1 MLESTF
7 FATHSSFMAMIGVAD
22 QFGQLRNYLG
32 QVFSILS
39 LYNSAKEFVYRI
51 AGQRPPLD
59 PSALTVDAFN
69 QEMKPKPS
77 KKPLLIFLGL
87 VIGLPY
93 LMAKLIQRM
102 ERNKPSLQAAATG
115 NLAHPDQLQL
125 QQPSDIR
132 NLEFCKA
139 QFDYQSNTPGD
150 LSFRKGDLVA
160 ILSKLEPNSE
170 WWRGRTQEGRIGIFP
185 RNHVTLIPRKE
196 SNLAPAAGV
205 DANLNDAFAKIN
217 AV

>member
-39 LYNSAKEFVYRI
+39 LYNSAKSLLYRI
-51 AGQRPPLD
+51 TGQTPPFD
-59 PSALTVDAFN
+59 PSSLSVEAF
-69 QEMKPKPS
+69 QQDLKPKPS
-77 KKPLLIFLGL
+77 KRPLFIFLGL

-102 ERNKPSLQAAATG
+102 EKNKPALQSAIGASNQT
-115 NLAHPDQLQL
+115 
-125 QQPSDIR
+125 SSTDIR

-139 QFDYQSNTPGD
+139 QYDYQSNTPGD
-150 LSFRKGDLVA
+150 LSFKKGDLVA
-160 ILSKLEPNSE
+160 ILSKLDPQSD
-170 WWRGRTQEGRIGIFP
+170 WWRGRTQEGRVGIFP
-185 RNHVTLIPRKE
+185 RNYVTLISRKE
-196 SNLAPAAGV
+196 PISLEA
-205 DANLNDAFAKIN
+205 IN
-217 AV
+217 AVN

>member
-39 LYNSAKEFVYRI
+39 LYNSAKDFIYRI

-59 PSALTVDAFN
+59 PSALSVDSF
-69 QEMKPKPS
+69 QKEMKPKPS

-87 VIGLPY
+87 VFGLPY

-102 ERNKPSLQAAATG
+102 EKNKPALQAAVAG
-115 NLAHPDQLQL
+115 NLAQHDQSQL

-139 QFDYQSNTPGD
+139 LYDFQSNTHGD

-185 RNHVTLIPRKE
+185 RNYVSLISRKE
-196 SNLAPAAGV
+196 TSPTPAPS
-205 DANLNDAFAKIN
+205 DANFDDAFTSS
-217 AV
+217 V

>member
-7 FATHSSFMAMIGVAD
+7 FATQSSFMAMIGVAD

-39 LYNSAKEFVYRI
+39 LYNSAKGLLYRLT
-51 AGQRPPLD
+51 GQTPPFD
-59 PSALTVDAFN
+59 PSALSVEAF
-69 QEMKPKPS
+69 QKEQTPKPS
-77 KKPLLIFLGL
+77 KRPLIIFLGL

-102 ERNKPSLQAAATG
+102 EKNKPALQAAAG
-115 NLAHPDQLQL
+115 QIQR
-125 QQPSDIR
+125 SDIR

-139 QFDYQSNTPGD
+139 QYDYQSTTPGD

-170 WWRGRTQEGRIGIFP
+170 WWRGRTQEGRVGIFP
-185 RNHVTLIPRKE
+185 RNYVNLIARKE
-196 SNLAPAAGV
+196 PSAMEPSAMDV
-205 DANLNDAFAKIN
+205 AFKN
-217 AV
+217 ASIQ